1 MSRPRHA
8 VLLAAGRGKRQRPFT
23 DVTPKPLL
31 PVYGRPGLDF
41 TLTAAAC
48 AGIEHVC
55 LVTHH
60 LEQQIWDYV
69 GDGSAWNLS
78 VEICHQ
84 PQLAGS
90 ADALRAIWD
99 ARKDWIP
106 HEAPLLVTAT
116 DYLLAENAL
125 ADLVTAHAESGCE
138 IAVSL
143 KLCPPNELSNRSS
156 AELTPDGRVRRII
169 EKPAP
174 GQAPGPYTAALI
186 YILPPAIWEYVL
198 RLEPS
203 PRGEFELPTAID
215 QMLLDGFS
223 AVGLAQ
229 PAPAE
234 WSPEMLANRSENDTA
249 L

>member
-1 MSRPRHA
+1 
-8 VLLAAGRGKRQRPFT
+8 LLAAGRGKRQRPYT
-23 DVTPKPLL
+23 DATPKPLL
-31 PVYGRPGLDF
+31 PVHGRPSLDF
-41 TLTAAAC
+41 TLTSAAR
-48 AGIEHVC
+48 AGIQQAC

-69 GDGSAWNLS
+69 GDGSVWNLS
-78 VEICHQ
+78 AVYCHQ

-90 ADALRAIWD
+90 ADALRAIWE
-99 ARKDWIP
+99 ARKEWIP
-106 HEAPLLVTAT
+106 REEPLIVSAT

-125 ADLVTAHAESGCE
+125 ADLVTAYTESGCE

-143 KLCPPNELSNRSS
+143 KLCPPGELSSRSS

-186 YILPPAIWEYVL
+186 YVLPPAIWEYVL

-203 PRGEFELPTAID
+203 PRGEFELPMAVD

-223 AVGLAQ
+223 AVGLVQ
-229 PAPAE
+229 TAPAE
-234 WSPEMLANRSENDTA
+234 WSPEMLANRPEKDIA